1 MHVLFLVLSVLR
13 IFSFLSR
20 VSYSKLLVSLCLMGH
35 EEIERSYIKVD
46 LFKSASPYPVYW
58 DVKTSS
64 FLSIA
69 FRSVSSLIDWLQVQ
83 FYSNI
88 VAYFR
93 TPSSSLRIQ
102 LGRTTLEQRREELML
117 VQVHRSMIKDAP
129 KYMQELF
136 TKTSEHRQ
144 AQVSTRGHDNLHLP
158 RLSTERALRKGFEQ

>member
-13 IFSFLSR
+13 IFSFLFC
-20 VSYSKLLVSLCLMGH
+20 VSHSKLLVSLCLMGH
-35 EEIERSYIKVD
+35 GDWTLLHQIG
-46 LFKSASPYPVYW
+46 LFKSASPYPVCW

-64 FLSIA
+64 FLSISCSILEC
-69 FRSVSSLIDWLQVQ
+69 FFSNWLQVR
-83 FYSNI
+83 FYANI

-93 TPSSSLRIQ
+93 TPSSSLRSQ
-102 LGRTTLEQRREELML
+102 LGRTTLEQHREELML